1 MGDILGYAFI
11 VAATIFFVY
20 GIWAEHKYDLIA
32 DRLNEMMEE
41 ENNEV
46 SERWEGVRQYR
57 RTDA

>member
-20 GIWAEHKYDLIA
+20 GIWVEYKYDLIA

-41 ENNEV
+41 ERKDEV
-46 SERWEGVRQYR
+46 
-57 RTDA
+57 